1 MRFVL
6 GWGGTPKLEI
16 SDVVIDNTR
25 ITVTLRAITNKRR
38 EFMSFSYF
46 CRESQPNIIMPTWS
60 LLTTF
65 NRCV

>member
-16 SDVVIDNTR
+16 SDVVIDNKR

-46 CRESQPNIIMPTWS
+46 CRKKLSKYYNAYLVIVNH
-60 LLTTF
+60 F
-65 NRCV
+65 